1 MSESKAISK
10 NIKRNNYKELDFEN
24 MVTGKQKVNMDN
36 VSQPDFPHPPPTPTP
51 VKSSKLFQNRYLFS
65 NHVQEW
71 IVIVGGTVIALGLL
85 KVGLN
90 CGIFLRITFQYLAG
104 VH

>member
-24 MVTGKQKVNMDN
+24 MVTGKQKVNTDN
-36 VSQPDFPHPPPTPTP
+36 VSQPDFPPTP
-51 VKSSKLFQNRYLFS
+51 VKSSKLFQKRYIFS